1 MQAVEQSSCYANK
14 YRHLHKCNQML
25 SLTAYVALHYVL
37 GSCVLERFAPA
48 LRLQGEETATECLD
62 AAGSGKEKR

>member
-1 MQAVEQSSCYANK
+1 
-14 YRHLHKCNQML
+14 ML